1 MKMMTTA
8 ATIAAVLVSAG
19 AAMAAPVVPSTNPN
33 VPSTAHNGQHTSDQ
47 GLKVARR
54 HIVRAIQS
62 LQNDTNDY
70 GGHRVNAI
78 DDLNVARQDL
88 EQAMNGGN
96 RNGRPIPI
104 DNRNGSGNT
113 GNPGGNRN
121 GHPIPIDNPN
131 GSGNT
136 GTPIP
141 IDNPNGS
148 GNTGGD
154 NENDGDSDDNNQNG
168 HNHTR
173 GQFGSNEDLGDVRQ
187 HIQTAIDALN
197 SDGRNNG
204 GFEARAIDRLQA
216 ARTQIDD
223 ALQFVHRPG
232 VQNGGSGQ
240 RVSDAN
246 LRFVDVHVRTAIG
259 RLEQD
264 RNDYGG
270 HRAAAINDL
279 QQARGYISSALA
291 YDNSHGRGNGA
302 QPVVPSTV
310 IPGNVNTR
318 NVDTGAVVPSTMNTL
333 SSGTLQSNGMVTNDQ
348 TLADARQNLETA
360 IDALKRD
367 ADDYGGFR
375 IKAIGSLE
383 AARSQLLQAMQYRHP
398 R

>member
-33 VPSTAHNGQHTSDQ
+33 VPSTAHHGQHTSNQ
-47 GLKVARR
+47 PLKVARR
-54 HIVRAIQS
+54 HVERAIQT
-62 LQNDTNDY
+62 LQNDANDY
-70 GGHRVNAI
+70 GGHRVNAV
-78 DDLNVARQDL
+78 DDLNAARQDL
-88 EQAMNGGN
+88 QQASNSGGN

-113 GNPGGNRN
+113 GT
-121 GHPIPIDNPN
+121 PIPIDNRN

-148 GNTGGD
+148 GNTGRD
-154 NENDGDSDDNNQNG
+154 NENDGDSDDNNQVGN
-168 HNHTR
+168 NHTR
-173 GQFGSNEDLGDVRQ
+173 GQYGSNEDLGDVRQ
-187 HIQTAIDALN
+187 HIQTAIDVLN
-197 SDGRNNG
+197 SDGQTYG
-204 GFEARAIDRLQA
+204 GYKARAIDHLQA
-216 ARTQIDD
+216 ARNQIDD

-291 YDNSHGRGNGA
+291 YDNSHGRGPGA

-310 IPGNVNTR
+310 VPGNVNT
-318 NVDTGAVVPSTMNTL
+318 GVVPTNTL
-333 SSGTLQSNGMVTNDQ
+333 SSGTLQSNGLVTNDQ
-348 TLADARQNLETA
+348 TLADARQNIETA
-360 IDALKRD
+360 VDALKRD
-367 ADDYGGFR
+367 ANDYGGFR